1 MIAEGTVAF
10 ESLKEHDV
18 FNGQSTGKFTL
29 TLTLDEKSATNLE
42 SEGVKIKD
50 YEGKPQRKFSTQ
62 YTVPVFDLEGKPFM
76 GQVTRGSKVRVQW
89 KKGNPHPVHGTP
101 PYLEKVRVLE
111 LAEAQGS
118 TDEDF

>member
-1 MIAEGTVAF
+1 
-10 ESLKEHDV
+10 
-18 FNGQSTGKFTL
+18 
-29 TLTLDEKSATNLE
+29 
-42 SEGVKIKD
+42 
-50 YEGKPQRKFSTQ
+50 
-62 YTVPVFDLEGKPFM
+62 VFDLDGKPFM

>member
-1 MIAEGTVAF
+1 MYVFLYVADIVECCLYWKGQDHNTTNYSF

-50 YEGKPQRKFSTQ
+50 YE
-62 YTVPVFDLEGKPFM
+62 
-76 GQVTRGSKVRVQW
+76 
-89 KKGNPHPVHGTP
+89 
-101 PYLEKVRVLE
+101 E
-111 LAEAQGS
+111 LLNTIS
-118 TDEDF
+118 DSNK